1 MNPLIVK
8 KSSILVFLLFN
19 LITFSQEKTIDTTK
33 VVGWQKSGQT
43 SFLINQTAF
52 SNWISGGENSI
63 AGTLS
68 VDYNLNYYKNGWSWD
83 TKMIGS
89 FGVNKNSDSKFF
101 KKIDD
106 RIEIN
111 SVMGKKFINEFS
123 FSSFLNFKTQ
133 FAKGFKYSTNDDG
146 NEVRTEKTRIFSPAY
161 TQLGVGIYWKESN
174 SLWVNFAPIT
184 ARLILASKKFTN
196 DLGEDEEYFGIPRG
210 ENSRFE
216 LGASISAFYKFEL
229 VENVSLEQRVNFYSD
244 YLYKADNIDVDYTLS
259 AFMKVNDYLSTTL
272 IIQCLYDDNAIKK
285 IQLREVFG
293 LAFVIDIMEIPN
305 II

>member
-1 MNPLIVK
+1 MLVTK
-8 KSSILVFLLFN
+8 KLLPVTLFLFYLSF
-19 LITFSQEKTIDTTK
+19 FSQEKVADSTRIN
-33 VVGWQKSGQT
+33 GWQKSGKT
-43 SFLINQTAF
+43 SFLVNQTAF
-52 SNWISGGENSI
+52 SNWVSGGENSV
-63 AGTLS
+63 AATLS

-89 FGVNKNSDSKFF
+89 FGINKNSDSKYF

-106 RIEIN
+106 RIDIN
-111 SVMGKKFINEFS
+111 SVVGKKFVEKFS

-133 FAKGFKYSTNDDG
+133 FARGFKYSINDEG
-146 NEVRTEKTRIFSPAY
+146 NEIRSEKTRIFSPAY

-184 ARLILASKKFTN
+184 GRLIIASKKFTN
-196 DLGEDEEYFGIPRG
+196 DLEEGEEYFGIPRG
-210 ENSRFE
+210 QNSRFE

-229 VENVSLEQRVNFYSD
+229 VENIMLEQSVNLYSD

-259 AFMKVNDYLSTTL
+259 AFMKINDYLSTTL
-272 IIQCLYDDNAIKK
+272 IIQCIYDDNAIKS

-293 LAFVIDIMEIPN
+293 LAFVIDIMEIPK

>member
-1 MNPLIVK
+1 VKYNLI
-8 KSSILVFLLFN
+8 LTFLLFN
-19 LITFSQEKTIDTTK
+19 LILFSQEKKIDSTK
-33 VVGWQKSGQT
+33 INGWQKSGKT

-52 SNWISGGENSI
+52 NNWVSGGENSV

-68 VDYNLNYYKNGWSWD
+68 IDYNLNYYYNGWAWD

-111 SVMGKKFINEFS
+111 SVMGKKFIEKFS

-133 FAKGFKYSTNDDG
+133 FAKGFKYSN
-146 NEVRTEKTRIFSPAY
+146 NEEGGEIRTEKTRIFSPAY
-161 TQLGVGIYWKESN
+161 TQLGIGIYWKESN
-174 SLWVNFAPIT
+174 SLWVNFAPMT
-184 ARLILASKKFTN
+184 GRLILASKKFTN
-196 DLGEDEEYFGIPRG
+196 QLEDGEEYFGVPKG
-210 ENSRFE
+210 QNSRFE
-216 LGASISAFYKFEL
+216 LGASISAFYKFEIL
-229 VENVSLEQRVNFYSD
+229 ENINIEQSINLYSD
-244 YLYKADNIDVDYTLS
+244 YLYKADNIDIDYTLS
-259 AFMKVNDYLSTTL
+259 AFMKINDYLSTTL
-272 IIQCLYDDNAIKK
+272 IIQCIYDDNAVKK

-293 LAFVIDIMEIPN
+293 LAFIVDIKEISK

>member
-1 MNPLIVK
+1 MFLKNFFVFILVLFFSL
-8 KSSILVFLLFN
+8 KSS
-19 LITFSQEKTIDTTK
+19 SQEIIVDTSK
-33 VVGWQKSGQT
+33 VIGWQNSGKT
-43 SFLINQTAF
+43 TFLINQTAF
-52 SNWISGGENSI
+52 SNWTSGGENSI
-63 AGTLS
+63 AATLS

-83 TKMIGS
+83 TKMLGS

-106 RIEIN
+106 RVEIN
-111 SVMGKKFINEFS
+111 SVMGKKFIEKFS
-123 FSSFLNFKTQ
+123 FSSFFNFKTQ
-133 FAKGFKYSTNDDG
+133 FAKGFKYSNNDQG
-146 NEVRTEKTRIFSPAY
+146 NEIRTERTRVFSPAY
-161 TQLGVGIYWKESN
+161 IQLGVGIYWKESN

-184 ARLILASKKFTN
+184 GRLILASKKFTN
-196 DLGEDEEYFGIPRG
+196 DLEEGEEYFGIPRG

-229 VENVSLEQRVNFYSD
+229 VDNVMLEQRVNLYSD

-259 AFMKVNDYLSTTL
+259 AFMKINDYLSTTL
-272 IIQCLYDDNAIKK
+272 IVQCLYDDNAIKK

-293 LAFVIDIMEIPN
+293 LAFVIDILEIPN

>member
-1 MNPLIVK
+1 M
-8 KSSILVFLLFN
+8 FLSGFFCF
-19 LITFSQEKTIDTTK
+19 TQEISRDSTK
-33 VVGWQKSGQT
+33 IIGWQKSGKT

-52 SNWISGGENSI
+52 SNWVSGGENSI

-68 VDYNLNYYKNGWSWD
+68 VDYNLNYYNNGWSWD

-111 SVMGKKFINEFS
+111 SVMGKKFIEQFS

-133 FAKGFKYSTNDDG
+133 FAKGFKYSTNQDG
-146 NEVRTEKTRIFSPAY
+146 NEIRIEKTRIFSPAY
-161 TQLGVGIYWKESN
+161 IQLGVGVYWKESN
-174 SLWVNFAPIT
+174 SLWINFAPVT
-184 ARLILASKKFTN
+184 GRLILANKKFTN
-196 DLGEDEEYFGIPRG
+196 DLEEGEEYFGIPRG
-210 ENSRFE
+210 QNSRFE

-229 VENVSLEQRVNFYSD
+229 LENVKLEQSINLYSD
-244 YLYKADNIDVDYTLS
+244 YLNKAENIDIDYTIS
-259 AFMKVNDYLSTTL
+259 AFMKINDYLSTTL
-272 IIQCLYDDNAIKK
+272 VIQCIYDDNAIKK

>member
-1 MNPLIVK
+1 MKNLFILLI
-8 KSSILVFLLFN
+8 FLSGIFCF
-19 LITFSQEKTIDTTK
+19 TQEISRDSTK
-33 VVGWQKSGQT
+33 IIGWQKSGKT

-52 SNWISGGENSI
+52 SNWVSGGEDSV

-68 VDYNLNYYKNGWSWD
+68 IDYNLNYYFNGWSWD

-111 SVMGKKFINEFS
+111 SVVGKKFIEQFS

-133 FAKGFKYSTNDDG
+133 FAKGFKYSTNQDG
-146 NEVRTEKTRIFSPAY
+146 NEIRSEKTRIFSPAY
-161 TQLGVGIYWKESN
+161 VQLGVGVYWKESN
-174 SLWVNFAPIT
+174 SLWINFAPVT
-184 ARLILASKKFTN
+184 GRLILASKKFTN
-196 DLGEDEEYFGIPRG
+196 NLEEGEEYFGIPKG
-210 ENSRFE
+210 QNSRFE

-229 VENVSLEQRVNFYSD
+229 VENIKLEQSINLYSD
-244 YLYKADNIDVDYTLS
+244 YLYKADNIDIDYTIS
-259 AFMKVNDYLSTTL
+259 AFMKINDYLSTTL
-272 IIQCLYDDNAIKK
+272 VIQCIYDDNAIKK

-293 LAFVIDIMEIPN
+293 LAFVIDIMEIPK